1 MTPFLQ
7 KPTVHNTAFEA
18 ARVSQMLLMMM
29 ISH

>member
-1 MTPFLQ
+1 MPFLQ

-18 ARVSQMLLMMM
+18 ARVSQMLLMM